1 MGSSSVK
8 DEQRGAFLLQ
18 TMVGLY
24 KNDLSRS
31 EQRPG
36 PDVGTPAQ
44 SIHQTVGI
52 SLNFLINAGKHNFL
66 AWEVVAVSLRS

>member
-1 MGSSSVK
+1 MDSSSVK
-8 DEQRGAFLLQ
+8 DEQRGGLLLQ

-24 KNDLSRS
+24 KH

-52 SLNFLINAGKHNFL
+52 SLNLLINAGKHNFL